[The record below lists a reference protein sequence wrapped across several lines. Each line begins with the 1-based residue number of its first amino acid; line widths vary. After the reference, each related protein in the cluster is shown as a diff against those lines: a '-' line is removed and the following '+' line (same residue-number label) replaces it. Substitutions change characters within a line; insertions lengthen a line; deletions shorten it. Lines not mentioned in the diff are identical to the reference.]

1 MKTEQLFGIILILIS
16 MILFNGIDSLVKPS
30 EWWVT
35 LVVIF
40 ASALYWKLVSVGAN
54 LLFGVRE
61 DER

>member
-16 MILFNGIDSLVKPS
+16 MILFNGIDSLIKPS

-40 ASALYWKLVSVGAN
+40 ASAFYWRLVSVGAN
-54 LLFGVRE
+54 LLFGVRD